1 MEVSCRLSALGY
13 RMLLPLLAACG
24 MGTPQRSDGP
34 YDLIL
39 KGGWVVDGTGN
50 PRYQGDVAI
59 RGDRITAV
67 GYLGSATA
75 RDTIDVRGLVV
86 APGFIDMLGQ
96 SEGNVLIDNRVL
108 SKVTQGITTEVTGE
122 GESPAPLTDRL
133 VALDSAYLKR
143 YRLDV
148 DWRDLDGYFRRLERT
163 PPTINIATFVG
174 ATQVRR
180 AVIGDAD
187 RKATPEELSR
197 MEALVDSAMR
207 QGALGISTSLIY
219 APAIYAPTDE
229 LIALARVARRYGG
242 IYATHM
248 RNEGAEIDAAL
259 NETFQIARAANIP
272 VEIWHLK
279 VSGRPNWGRMPHV
292 LARIDSARSAGIDVM
307 ADQYSYI
314 ASATS
319 LDATIP
325 VWALSGGRDSL
336 LIRLRD
342 PNTRARIREE
352 MAGTAAAARGEN
364 MFRGAGGGDGI
375 LIASTFEDS
384 LKYLQGKRIGEV
396 ARARGRDPVETIF
409 EILLADRSR
418 TGAIYFSMNEDDLR
432 AAMRTWWVAVNTDY
446 GAVAPDGPLSAG
458 RPHPR
463 TYGAFTRILGRYVR
477 DLGLLPL
484 ETAVRKMTS
493 LAAQRVGLADRG
505 LLRAGSFADV
515 TVFDPA
521 TVNDS
526 ATFADPH
533 RPSVGIVHVFVNGR
547 AVLRGGQ
554 LTAERP
560 GRGLRGPGYIPRQR
574 RTA

>member
-1 MEVSCRLSALGY
+1 MEMSHQPSAISRLLFLF
-13 RMLLPLLAACG
+13 LLTACG
-24 MGTPQRSDGP
+24 MGAPARTSSQGP

-39 KGGWVVDGTGN
+39 KGGWIVDGSGN
-50 PRYQGDVAI
+50 PRYQGDVALHD
-59 RGDRITAV
+59 DRIAAV
-67 GYLGSATA
+67 GFLGSATA
-75 RDTIDVRGLVV
+75 RETLDVRGLVV

-96 SEGNVLIDNRVL
+96 SETNALIDNRVL

-122 GESPAPLTDRL
+122 GDSPAPLTDRL
-133 VALDSAYLKR
+133 VALDSAYNRR
-143 YRLDV
+143 YNLTV
-148 DWRDLDGYFRRLERT
+148 DWRDLEGYFRRLERT
-163 PPTINIATFVG
+163 PSTVNIATFVG

-180 AVIGDAD
+180 AVIGDVD

-207 QGALGISTSLIY
+207 QGALGVSTSLIY

-248 RNEGAEIDAAL
+248 RNEGAGIDAAL
-259 NETFQIARAANIP
+259 DETFQIARAAGIP

-292 LARIDSARSAGIDVM
+292 LARIDSARAAGIDVT

-342 PNTRARIREE
+342 AVTRARIREE
-352 MAGTAAAARGEN
+352 MVGAAAAKRGEN
-364 MFRGAGGGDGI
+364 MFRGAGGADGI

-384 LKYLQGKRIGEV
+384 LKYLQGKRVGEI
-396 ARARGRDPVETIF
+396 ARARNRDPVETLF
-409 EILLADRSR
+409 DILSADHSR
-418 TGAIYFSMNEDDLR
+418 TGAIYFSMNEQDLQ
-432 AAMRTWWVAVNTDY
+432 AAMKTWWVAVNTDY
-446 GAVAPDGPLSAG
+446 GGVAPDGPFADI

-463 TYGAFTRILGRYVR
+463 TYGSFTRILGRYVR
-477 DLGLLPL
+477 EQKLMTL
-484 ETAVRKMTS
+484 EYAVRKMTS
-493 LAAQRVGLADRG
+493 LAAQRVGLVERG
-505 LLRAGSFADV
+505 LIRPGMFADV
-515 TVFDPA
+515 TVFNPE
-521 TVNDS
+521 TVIDR
-526 ATFADPH
+526 ATFENPH
-533 RPSVGIVHVFVNGR
+533 QPSAGIEYVFVNGQ
-547 AVLRGGQ
+547 AVLKKGQ
-554 LTAERP
+554 VTTVRP
-560 GRGLRGPGYIPRQR
+560 GRGLRGPGYRGSR
-574 RTA
+574 